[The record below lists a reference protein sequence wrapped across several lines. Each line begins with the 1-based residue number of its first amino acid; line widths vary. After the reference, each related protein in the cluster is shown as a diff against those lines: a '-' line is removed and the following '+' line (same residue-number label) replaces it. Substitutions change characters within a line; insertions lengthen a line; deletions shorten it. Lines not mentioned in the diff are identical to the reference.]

1 GVDTHNPF
9 FLPEGSN
16 GRACVSC
23 HVQASGWSITPPEL
37 QQRFLRTNGTD
48 PVFRPVDGATCNSDD
63 VSTVWARQSAYR
75 LLLTKGLIRIQLSVP
90 PGGDFHVTAVDTPY
104 ACRD

>member
-1 GVDTHNPF
+1 MHVTRFLPLASLSLLIAVGIVMAPTAAAKISPPGVAPLPDNSGEFQTLSTAGGVDTHNPF

-48 PVFRPVDGATCNSDD
+48 P
-63 VSTVWARQSAYR
+63 
-75 LLLTKGLIRIQLSVP
+75 
-90 PGGDFHVTAVDTPY
+90 
-104 ACRD
+104 